1 MTYRERLTPWI
12 LVRFLPG
19 MQRVIVG
26 RFHKRVDAEG
36 HLNFL
41 KQQGGEFVLMFDPP
55 ARPILPHPDS
65 SLPEKAHPTYL
76 ERETF

>member
-55 ARPILPHPDS
+55 ARPNS

>member
-26 RFHKRVDAEG
+26 RFHKRTDAEG
-36 HLNFL
+36 HLQFL
-41 KQQGGEFVLMFDPP
+41 QRQGGEFMIMFDLP
-55 ARPILPHPDS
+55 AQHIQRAQSEIH
-65 SLPEKAHPTYL
+65 
-76 ERETF
+76 

>member
-55 ARPILPHPDS
+55 ARPVVTSPAANFP
-65 SLPEKAHPTYL
+65 
-76 ERETF
+76 REGNPPFSNA

>member
-26 RFHKRVDAEG
+26 RFHKRTDAEG
-36 HLNFL
+36 HLHFL
-41 KQQGGEFVLMFDPP
+41 QQTGEFVIMFDMPAVGSSPKPP
-55 ARPILPHPDS
+55 IDL
-65 SLPEKAHPTYL
+65 K
-76 ERETF
+76 